1 LSLGSRRAA
10 AWPGAGCLRDDRP
23 RPCTARPGAEQ
34 HDGARPLC
42 VAPSLSD
49 RPSPLTGGSSGSS
62 TPPALACR
70 TPVPFSGRHRRCW
83 GAGLLFLVVRR
94 ADPPQSRGCHRL
106 SGDNPAVNETLVIAS
121 ATGLSLV
128 AARRRE
134 VRRLATRTVDASA
147 PDPPAASLGRR
158 ARRRSDRHRS
168 VTRHRSVVESV
179 TERRARFGGP
189 PIFPACSGRVRQ
201 RSNCGRQCNL
211 GNRLLARWK
220 FGDTACPP
228 RGTCVQHNVG
238 DENYGQLGNLA
249 KFVAGPTAVPSG
261 RRDSQVVSNALG
273 TASLEGFGPGTSRVR
288 DAGTVGT
295 TRQEK

>member
-23 RPCTARPGAEQ
+23 RPCTARPGGEQ

-83 GAGLLFLVVRR
+83 GAGPLFLVVRR

-134 VRRLATRTVDASA
+134 ARRLATRTVDASA

-158 ARRRSDRHRS
+158 ARRRSDRHGS
-168 VTRHRSVVESV
+168 VARRRSVVESV
-179 TERRARFGGP
+179 TEGRARFGGP
-189 PIFPACSGRVRQ
+189 PIFSACSGRVRQ
-201 RSNCGRQCNL
+201 RSNCGRQCIWVTGSWHGGSSATPLAHLAAPAFNTTSRRELWAARLFGEVCCRSHRCAL
-211 GNRLLARWK
+211 G
-220 FGDTACPP
+220 PP
-228 RGTCVQHNVG
+228 RQPGGQQRAG
-238 DENYGQLGNLA
+238 DCLA
-249 KFVAGPTAVPSG
+249 G
-261 RRDSQVVSNALG
+261 
-273 TASLEGFGPGTSRVR
+273 GFWPRYVPGTRR
-288 DAGTVGT
+288 RTVGT